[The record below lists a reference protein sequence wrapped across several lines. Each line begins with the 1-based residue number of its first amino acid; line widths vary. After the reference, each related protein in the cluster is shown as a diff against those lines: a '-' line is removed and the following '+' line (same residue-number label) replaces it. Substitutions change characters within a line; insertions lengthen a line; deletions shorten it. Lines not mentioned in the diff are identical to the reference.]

1 MVHWD
6 IETLVKQATGFPT
19 FVGKEPI
26 IRMAE
31 YETYDSLYDFPVAG
45 ISFDYAKIVINQLA
59 DLYYVCNNNLL
70 DRVKAIESSI
80 TRQVPR
86 HHFQS

>member
-1 MVHWD
+1 MTNWD
-6 IETLVKQATGFPT
+6 IDTMVKQATAFPKYIGT
-19 FVGKEPI
+19 DPI

-31 YETYDSLYDFPVAG
+31 YETFDSLYDFPVAG

-59 DLYYVCNNNLL
+59 DVYYACHNLL
-70 DRVKAIESSI
+70 GRVKAIESSI

-86 HHFQS
+86 LHFQS

>member
-1 MVHWD
+1 MDNWD
-6 IETLVKQATGFPT
+6 IATLIARATAFPKLIST
-19 FVGKEPI
+19 DPI

-31 YETYDSLYDFPVAG
+31 YETYDSLSDFPVAG

-59 DLYYVCNNNLL
+59 DVYYAYHNLL
-70 DRVKAIESSI
+70 GRVKAIESSI

-86 HHFQS
+86 LHFQS